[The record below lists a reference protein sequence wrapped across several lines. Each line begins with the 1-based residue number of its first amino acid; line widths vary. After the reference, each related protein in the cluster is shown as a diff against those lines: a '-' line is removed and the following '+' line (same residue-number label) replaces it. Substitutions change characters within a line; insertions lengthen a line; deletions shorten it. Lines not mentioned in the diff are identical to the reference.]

1 MKKNKLVNSKVLLS
15 YSAFAKAALL
25 FTILLVSCSQKE
37 YQLQNVAG
45 NQIAIDTTL
54 ASIQEIEGFIAPFKK
69 SLDVQMNEQI
79 SYNTTSM
86 HKNDF
91 KLNTPI
97 GNMMAAIVR
106 AQGEPVYKSRT
117 GKNIDIVLLN
127 HGGIRAGLNAG
138 PVTMRSAYEIMP
150 FDNEIVI
157 AELSGNQVNE
167 MINYLI
173 ERKSAHPI
181 DGLQILLNKD
191 NSINTVLINK
201 EPLDFNKTYTVAT
214 NDYLYSG
221 GDNMSFFKGTPLT
234 KIDYKIRNAVIDY
247 FKKVDT
253 LKFERDNRFDILK

>member
-1 MKKNKLVNSKVLLS
+1 MKKNRLVNSKVLLS
-15 YSAFAKAALL
+15 YSAFAKAVLL
-25 FTILLVSCSQKE
+25 FTILLVSCSQKD
-37 YQLQNVAG
+37 YQLQNVTG

-117 GKNIDIVLLN
+117 GKNIDMVLLN

-138 PVTMRSAYEIMP
+138 PVTMRNAYEIMP

-201 EPLDFNKTYTVAT
+201 KPLEINKTYTVAT

-221 GDNMSFFKGTPLT
+221 GDNMSFFKDAPLT

-253 LKFERDNRFDILK
+253 LKFVRDNRFDIVE

>member
-1 MKKNKLVNSKVLLS
+1 MKKNKLVNSKVIFN
-15 YSAFAKAALL
+15 YSAFAKAVLL
-25 FTILLVSCSQKE
+25 STIFLVSCSQKG
-37 YQLQNVAG
+37 YQLNKVSG
-45 NQIAIDTTL
+45 NQTAVDSNLKSTE
-54 ASIQEIEGFIAPFKK
+54 EIEAFIAPFKK
-69 SLDVQMNEQI
+69 SLDGQMNEQI

-86 HKNDF
+86 HKNDY

-106 AQGEPVYKSRT
+106 TQGEPVYNSRT

-138 PVTMRSAYEIMP
+138 PVTMRNAYEIMP
-150 FDNEIVI
+150 FDNEIVV
-157 AELSGNQVNE
+157 AELSGKQVNE

-181 DGLQILLNKD
+181 DGLQILLNTD
-191 NSINTVLINK
+191 DSIHTVLINK
-201 EPLDFNKTYTVAT
+201 KPLDINKTYTVAT

-221 GDNMSFFKGTPLT
+221 GDNMSFFKGAPIT

-253 LKFERDNRFDILK
+253 LTFERDNRFDILK